1 MASSTFVAVAA
12 ALLICIALI
21 HVYWAL
27 GGQFA
32 HDAAIPIKNGKALFR
47 PRRTSTLLV
56 AALLVAAALLLLAG
70 AGVVALP
77 LPSPWL
83 EAACWLVALIFAAR
97 AVGDFRYVGFFKRV
111 RDSRFGRLDSALY
124 SPLCVFLSFA
134 SAVAAL

>member
-1 MASSTFVAVAA
+1 ME
-12 ALLICIALI
+12 
-21 HVYWAL
+21 
-27 GGQFA
+27 
-32 HDAAIPIKNGKALFR
+32 ALFR

-56 AALLVAAALLLLAG
+56 AALLVASALLLLAG